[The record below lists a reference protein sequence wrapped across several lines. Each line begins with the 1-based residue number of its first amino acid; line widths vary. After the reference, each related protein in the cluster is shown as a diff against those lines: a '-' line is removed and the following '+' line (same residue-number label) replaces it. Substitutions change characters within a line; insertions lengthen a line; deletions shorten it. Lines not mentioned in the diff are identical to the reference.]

1 MSIGNIK
8 NAQEYQESTISENT
22 PKTFYSHLH
31 LIIWYQV

>member
-8 NAQEYQESTISENT
+8 NAQEYQESTISENA
-22 PKTFYSHLH
+22 PKTFHIQLH